1 MHWPQRVHGINSDNC
16 HYLLNQTVQKID
28 SVHPHLLKQIH
39 RQSNIPKR
47 ENKMNKVLMTAV
59 IVLPLVM
66 FLAFFGENIMTNFT
80 DNADAAKGQ
89 SDALKSKADG
99 GAW

>member
-1 MHWPQRVHGINSDNC
+1 
-16 HYLLNQTVQKID
+16 
-28 SVHPHLLKQIH
+28 
-39 RQSNIPKR
+39 
-47 ENKMNKVLMTAV
+47 MNKVLMTAV

-66 FLAFFGENIMTNFT
+66 FLAFFGENIMSNFT
-80 DNADAAKGQ
+80 DNADASKAQ